1 MKYLSLENV
10 LIEYFNCKKPFK
22 KNGTLSQSGEK
33 AYARLVSLLAD
44 IDNLIDINFSSKI
57 DELDELAPSDEEN
70 MSKFV
75 DKYGNIID

>member
-1 MKYLSLENV
+1 MKSEEEILKD
-10 LIEYFNCKKPFK
+10 YFNCKRPFK
-22 KNGTLSQSGEK
+22 KNGKLSKNGEK
-33 AYARLVSLLAD
+33 AYARLVSLLDD

-57 DELDELAPSDEEN
+57 DELDEIFESDEEN

>member
-1 MKYLSLENV
+1 M
-10 LIEYFNCKKPFK
+10 FTPFYII
-22 KNGTLSQSGEK
+22 G
-33 AYARLVSLLAD
+33 LLAD

-57 DELDELAPSDEEN
+57 DELDEIFESDEEN